1 MNTKGMP
8 TQKIQYMDSDAI
20 CGNVGVS
27 KRTSTSDVSDLQLRM
42 FLLVSKLLTELSM
55 PRVRS
60 MMKKN
65 MAKKV
70 EPGRVEM
77 ASG

>member
-1 MNTKGMP
+1 MKKKTAFQKG
-8 TQKIQYMDSDAI
+8 TFESHTNCTIQQSF
-20 CGNVGVS
+20 
-27 KRTSTSDVSDLQLRM
+27 TSDYRPQATNSNSSSM
-42 FLLVSKLLTELSM
+42 SLTELSM

-65 MAKKV
+65 IAKKV
-70 EPGRVEM
+70 EPGRVQM

>member
-1 MNTKGMP
+1 MFDVSFKMRF
-8 TQKIQYMDSDAI
+8 Y
-20 CGNVGVS
+20 VFLS
-27 KRTSTSDVSDLQLRM
+27 KR
-42 FLLVSKLLTELSM
+42 LTELSM

-65 MAKKV
+65 MAKNV

>member
-1 MNTKGMP
+1 MF
-8 TQKIQYMDSDAI
+8 IE
-20 CGNVGVS
+20 
-27 KRTSTSDVSDLQLRM
+27 LRLRFYL
-42 FLLVSKLLTELSM
+42 FLSRLLTELSM